1 MKRVLQVHLG
11 RGEMPVGT
19 LRVDRDGRRERA
31 VFAYTADW
39 LEQPGAYPL
48 EPQLPLVAGPQ
59 HGAARPGGSIFPGAI
74 ADTEQDGWGR
84 KVILRD
90 EAKRGRGG
98 AALGHVDFL
107 LAVDDETRMGA
118 LRFKD
123 EAGKFQ
129 RQAEGGRRTPPLLEL
144 KQLLSSTRAVERHEE
159 TAADLA
165 FLRGRGTSL
174 GGMRPKCSVIEAD
187 GALAIAKFPSVA
199 DERAVTKGEVL
210 ALTLAKA
217 AGINAAQARLVDSD
231 GLPVA
236 LIRRFDRTEGDG
248 RLMYV
253 SAATLLGVDPDA
265 DHTYTQMADAIRS
278 HGAAAQTD
286 LFELWRRM
294 AFSVLITN
302 VDDHLRNH
310 GFLREQKGLWRLSPA
325 FDINPSPERKRELK
339 TWLSEETGPAAT
351 IEGLLSVR
359 GYFNLPVNEARKIL
373 SQVKNAVAIWR
384 AQGRKLGMTRIELDA
399 FAGAFEHEE
408 REAAR
413 RAVAERVA
421 MGVRAV
427 NRPGEPSVATTKV
440 SALKSGA
447 PRPRV

>member
-1 MKRVLQVHLG
+1 M
-11 RGEMPVGT
+11 
-19 LRVDRDGRRERA
+19 
-31 VFAYTADW
+31 
-39 LEQPGAYPL
+39 
-48 EPQLPLVAGPQ
+48 
-59 HGAARPGGSIFPGAI
+59 
-74 ADTEQDGWGR
+74 
-84 KVILRD
+84 ILRD
-90 EAKRGRGG
+90 EAKRGHGG

-107 LAVDDETRMGA
+107 LAVDDETRIGA

-123 EAGKFQ
+123 EEGRFQ
-129 RQAEGGRRTPPLLEL
+129 RGAEGCRRTPPLLEL

-187 GALAIAKFPSVA
+187 GRLAIAKFPSVA

-217 AGINAAQARLVDSD
+217 AGINAAQARLADSD

-236 LIRRFDRTEGDG
+236 LIRRFDRTGDGG
-248 RLMYV
+248 RLMFV
-253 SAATLLGVDPDA
+253 SAATLLGVDPGA
-265 DHTYTQMADAIRS
+265 DHTYTQVADAIRS

-286 LFELWRRM
+286 LAELWRRM
-294 AFSVLITN
+294 AFSILITN

-325 FDINPSPERKRELK
+325 FDVNPSPERKRELK

-359 GYFNLPVNEARKIL
+359 EYFNLPVNEARKIL
-373 SQVKNAVAIWR
+373 SRVTTAIAIWR

-399 FAGAFEHEE
+399 FAGAFEHAE

-413 RAVAERVA
+413 RAFAERVA
-421 MGVRAV
+421 MRVAPG
-427 NRPGEPSVATTKV
+427 NRPAGPSVATTKT
-440 SALKSGA
+440 SKLNPGA
-447 PRPRV
+447 PRFRV